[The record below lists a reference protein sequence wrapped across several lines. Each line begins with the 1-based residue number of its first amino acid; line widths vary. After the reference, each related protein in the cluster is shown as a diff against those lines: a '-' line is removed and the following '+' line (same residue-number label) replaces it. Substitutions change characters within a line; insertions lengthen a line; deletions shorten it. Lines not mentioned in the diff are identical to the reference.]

1 MALAIGASFL
11 LISSVLANPIDQ
23 HVLSSTHQTSEQTIE
38 YHVPKQLKS
47 PPQSRKIQG
56 RFLHITDFHPDPFFK
71 SNSATDNSCHS
82 GKGSA
87 GLLGAAA
94 SDCDSP
100 VSLINATF
108 QWIED
113 NIKDDI
119 DFVIWTGDSAR
130 HDNDEDIPRTQEQVI
145 SLNELMVSKF
155 EEVFGVDD
163 TDPTSDF
170 SIPIV
175 PTFGNNDI
183 LPHNILEDG
192 PNRWTRKYSS
202 LWKKFIPEVQRH
214 TFVRGGWFYTEVI
227 PNKLAVFSLNT
238 LYFFDSNSAV
248 DGCDQKS
255 EPGYHHFEW
264 LRIQLQFLRD
274 RGMKAIMTG
283 HVPPART
290 NSKQSWD
297 ESCWQRYALWMRQ
310 YRDVVIGGMFGH
322 MNIDHFMF
330 QDAHEIEVIQLED
343 NESLQPRHHEPL
355 FTIQSS
361 ANYLQELRQGWQDLP
376 SPPSGSSYSSLHVEE
391 PEQLQAKKKNNKN
404 SKQEK
409 REEFLSKIGG
419 KWAERFSLTLVSPS
433 IVPNYY
439 PTLRIIEYNI
449 TGLEH
454 ETIPS
459 SWREH
464 VPPFDV
470 QADMGDFLKQT
481 DGDLFAVLSDTVDAE
496 KKGKKKKKKGKDKD
510 KKRKPKYKI
519 PKSPSS
525 TSPPGPGYSPQSLSL
540 LSYTQYYANITKIDS
555 DISAA
560 ASLEES
566 QAAYN
571 SKSKDGL
578 VRDFFHFEIEYDT
591 RNYSKRFEMEDL
603 TVRSYL
609 HLAKNIG
616 KRKGNK
622 AAGLDVDGP
631 IWFEHE
637 HNSAFEDEDV
647 HHWSESQQ
655 QELIELEEGH
665 SSTRE
670 AKALKPTP
678 TAELDDEVVDRI
690 TNLESI
696 SPEDATVDIDK
707 KHKKKKKKKHKKN
720 EIWFTFLK
728 RAFVGTKDDDELKDV
743 FGSN

>member
-56 RFLHITDFHPDPFFK
+56 RFLHITDPFFK

-214 TFVRGGWFYTEVI
+214 TF
-227 PNKLAVFSLNT
+227 
-238 LYFFDSNSAV
+238 
-248 DGCDQKS
+248 
-255 EPGYHHFEW
+255 
-264 LRIQLQFLRD
+264 
-274 RGMKAIMTG
+274 
-283 HVPPART
+283 
-290 NSKQSWD
+290 
-297 ESCWQRYALWMRQ
+297 
-310 YRDVVIGGMFGH
+310 
-322 MNIDHFMF
+322 
-330 QDAHEIEVIQLED
+330 
-343 NESLQPRHHEPL
+343 
-355 FTIQSS
+355 
-361 ANYLQELRQGWQDLP
+361 
-376 SPPSGSSYSSLHVEE
+376 
-391 PEQLQAKKKNNKN
+391 AKKKNNKN